1 MTAVWAVLIFRL
13 SGETFSSSFTAW
25 LLDQILHGL
34 RLQVSAATF
43 LTLHHLFRKMGHLTE
58 YAIFSLFLYHSLE
71 GRSEHR
77 WRFRTAVWAI
87 IAAGLYSLTDEF
99 HQSFV
104 SDRTASPIDSGID
117 TLGASLGMLIL
128 YTYEKLSHARASNT
142 AETSA
147 STEEKANGVAGE

>member
-1 MTAVWAVLIFRL
+1 MTAVWAALIFKL
-13 SGETFSSSFTAW
+13 SGESFGSSFTAW

-71 GRSEHR
+71 GRGEHR
-77 WRFRTAVWAI
+77 WRLRMAI
-87 IAAGLYSLTDEF
+87 WTILAAGLYSLTDEF

-104 SDRTASPIDSGID
+104 RGRTASPIDSGIG
-117 TLGASLGMLIL
+117 TLGASIGMLIL
-128 YTYEKLSHARASNT
+128 YGYEKLFHASASST
-142 AETSA
+142 AEISA